1 MKKIVFAVA
10 SLFATL
16 AGCNA
21 IIGTRD
27 LYLGDAG
34 APGDGGATGDAIASR
49 DGGDGAVSTCKEGDP
64 SLQSDKANCGRCGH
78 DCLGGDCTAGACKPV
93 RISAET
99 RVFGLALLDDKV
111 YFTGNGSQAVYR
123 MKKDGTEAT
132 KIAASSTPWGIAAD
146 KDAVYWVNNTFGAGA
161 DAGAAAGALFECKH
175 ATGCGP
181 NGTYLAEA
189 STPIDVAVFGNRVY
203 FSENSGVSVTAY
215 TKGAGTQTIASVGSP
230 FKLATDGAHVYY
242 LSAASNLNRVP
253 VAGGTIELV
262 GAAPGD
268 LVGGGVFLGNGRVFW
283 TSMSK
288 TGAGTV
294 RSASTAT
301 LADQTAYPN
310 DGVQPFCITADAK
323 NVYWGTLGA
332 QDTVTGAVY
341 SCPLTGCTKPT
352 VLMSDLD
359 RVEDVE
365 VDDTGIY
372 VALYTG
378 GVFRLAK
385 P

>member
-34 APGDGGATGDAIASR
+34 ASDAAGNVDAVAPK

-64 SLQSDKANCGRCGH
+64 SLQTDKANCGRCGH
-78 DCLGGDCTAGACKPV
+78 DCLGGECAAGVCKPV

-111 YFTGNGSQAVYR
+111 YFTANGSQSIYR

-132 KIAASSTPWGIAAD
+132 KVAASSTPWGIAVD

-175 ATGCGP
+175 AGCGP

-189 STPIDVAVFGNRVY
+189 SEPIDVAVSGNRIY
-203 FSENSGVSVTAY
+203 YSESSGVSVTAF
-215 TKGAGTQTIASVGSP
+215 TKGGGTQTIASVGSP
-230 FKLATDGAHVYY
+230 FKLATDGTHVYY
-242 LSAASNLNRVP
+242 LFGGSSLNRVP
-253 VAGGTIELV
+253 AGGGTVEVV
-262 GAAPGD
+262 GGAPGD
-268 LVGGGVFLGNGRVFW
+268 LVGGGVFVGNGRVFW
-283 TSMSK
+283 TSMS
-288 TGAGTV
+288 TTVAGTV
-294 RSASTAT
+294 RSASTT
-301 LADQTAYPN
+301 NISDQTAYPN
-310 DGVQPFCITADAK
+310 EGVQPFCITADAK

-332 QDTVTGAVY
+332 KDTITGAVY

-352 VLMSDLD
+352 VLMSGLD

-365 VDDTGIY
+365 VDDTAIY

>member
-10 SLFATL
+10 SLFACV

-34 APGDGGATGDAIASR
+34 ASDAGSNVDAVASK

-64 SLQSDKANCGRCGH
+64 SLQTDKANCGRCGH
-78 DCLGGDCTAGACKPV
+78 DCLGGDCAAGVCKPV
-93 RISAET
+93 RISPES

-111 YFTGNGSQAVYR
+111 YFTGNGSQSIYR

-132 KIAASSTPWGIAAD
+132 KIAASSTPWGIAVD

-161 DAGAAAGALFECKH
+161 DAGASAGALFECKH
-175 ATGCGP
+175 SGGCGP
-181 NGTYLAEA
+181 NGTHLAEA
-189 STPIDVAVFGNRVY
+189 STPVDVAVFGNRLY
-203 FSENSGVSVTAY
+203 FTESSGVSVTAY
-215 TKGAGTQTIASVGSP
+215 TKGGATQSIASVGSP
-230 FKLATDGAHVYY
+230 FKLATDGTHVYY
-242 LSAASNLNRVP
+242 LSGASSLYRVP
-253 VAGGTIELV
+253 VAGGTAEAV
-262 GAAPGD
+262 GGAPGD
-268 LVGGGVFLGNGRVFW
+268 LIGGGVFVGNGRVFW
-283 TSMSK
+283 TSMSAS
-288 TGAGTV
+288 GPGTV

-301 LADQTAYPN
+301 ITDQIGYAN
-310 DGVQPFCITADAK
+310 EGVQPFCITADAK

-332 QDTVTGAVY
+332 KDTITGAVY